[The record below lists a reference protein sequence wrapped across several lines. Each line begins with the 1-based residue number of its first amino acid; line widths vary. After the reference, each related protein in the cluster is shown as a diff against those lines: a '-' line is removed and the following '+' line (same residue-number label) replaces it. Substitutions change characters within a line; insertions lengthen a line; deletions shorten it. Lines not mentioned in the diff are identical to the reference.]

1 MTYSSPSLNNPCVG
15 IVTQMIASLKSGGS
29 SQGYNYSHA
38 IARTGTVCRVALT
51 AYIYAD
57 SKICKSVF
65 GICSWKVTCIIISS
79 VQRIISAAVCVCSE
93 LQYVLENS
101 EAQAVLTTKQ
111 YASQMEPL
119 ANRAN
124 IEMHLLETIQAI
136 GSKQQASQI
145 LTKLAEAAVTDSDEA
160 QVQQYLDQHL
170 SELAFCE
177 EDGALIVYTSGTT
190 GRPKGAVPSRWCRNK
205 LT

>member
-1 MTYSSPSLNNPCVG
+1 M
-15 IVTQMIASLKSGGS
+15 
-29 SQGYNYSHA
+29 
-38 IARTGTVCRVALT
+38 
-51 AYIYAD
+51 
-57 SKICKSVF
+57 F
-65 GICSWKVTCIIISS
+65 GICSWKVTCIIISI
-79 VQRIISAAVCVCSE
+79 VHRIISAAVCVCSE

-124 IEMHLLETIQAI
+124 IEMHLLETIQAT

-145 LTKLAEAAVTDSDEA
+145 ITKLADAAVIASDEA

-170 SELAFCE
+170 SELGFHE